1 MMFHFHRSKPSPCN
15 NCTSQMSFM
24 SLYVN
29 GDKILNLCRLCM
41 LEMITKLNQAG
52 LKLAGG
58 EHDPRFLCI
67 RSDVKQ

>member
-1 MMFHFHRSKPSPCN
+1 MMFHFHTSKPAPCDNCPSP
-15 NCTSQMSFM
+15 MSFM

-29 GDKILNLCRLCM
+29 GDKILDLCKLC
-41 LEMITKLNQAG
+41 LLGMITKLNQAA

-67 RSDVKQ
+67 RSDVKL